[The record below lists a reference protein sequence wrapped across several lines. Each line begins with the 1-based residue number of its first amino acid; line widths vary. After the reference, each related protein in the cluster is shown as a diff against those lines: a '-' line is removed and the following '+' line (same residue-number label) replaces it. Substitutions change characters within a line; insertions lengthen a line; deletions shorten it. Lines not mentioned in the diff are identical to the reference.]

1 MPPAGESVIWQT
13 WVALTEEAHY
23 LEMQVWYSP
32 EVLASG
38 EGDRGYRYQLEL
50 EKEGVTDKK
59 DTRIS
64 SLDTSELQVQTLGGR
79 ENAIAM
85 PVPS

>member
-13 WVALTEEAHY
+13 WVALTEEAQY

-64 SLDTSELQVQTLGGR
+64 SLDTSELQVQILGGR
-79 ENAIAM
+79 KNAIAM